1 VRLGRVCRFGLL
13 VTLLV
18 NRRDMW
24 VLHPTQVR
32 IYVASNRLV
41 PCAVEVVKDYAR
53 MRNLNVSL
61 YERLAHPPIT

>member
-1 VRLGRVCRFGLL
+1 
-13 VTLLV
+13 
-18 NRRDMW
+18 M
-24 VLHPTQVR
+24 LHPTEVR
-32 IYVASNRLV
+32 IYVASDWLV

>member
-1 VRLGRVCRFGLL
+1 
-13 VTLLV
+13 
-18 NRRDMW
+18 MM
-24 VLHPTQVR
+24 HPTEIR
-32 IYVASNRLV
+32 IYVASDWLV